1 MRTRSLILGTLAAP
15 AAALVHH
22 QYASVPEGPPM
33 RTQATATTTTIAP
46 PPAPSYMKAF
56 LRERLGYTDDQMAGT
71 AGLLETIPPPA
82 AVAALPERCARL
94 ARANMALTP
103 ERMARALEAT
113 DEDWHDLLMELARQ
127 QVAAQGPIAVPPPS
141 RPADGGD
148 EF

>member
-1 MRTRSLILGTLAAP
+1 MRCRTLALCALSAP
-15 AAALVHH
+15 AASLVHH
-22 QYASVPEGPPM
+22 DYNSIPNGPM

-56 LRERLGYTDDQMAGT
+56 LRERLGYSDDQIAET
-71 AGLLETIPPPA
+71 ASLLETIPPPA

-127 QVAAQGPIAVPPPS
+127 QVAAQGPISVPPPS
-141 RPADGGD
+141 QRVDGGD

>member
-1 MRTRSLILGTLAAP
+1 MRCRSIILGALAAP

-33 RTQATATTTTIAP
+33 RTKATATTTTIAP

-56 LRERLGYTDDQMAGT
+56 LRERLGYTDDQIADT
-71 AGLLETIPPPA
+71 AARLEAIPPPA

-127 QVAAQGPIAVPPPS
+127 QVASQGPIAVPPPS

>member
-1 MRTRSLILGTLAAP
+1 MRTRSLILGALAAP

-22 QYASVPEGPPM
+22 QYNSVPDGPM
-33 RTQATATTTTIAP
+33 RTKATATTTTIAP

-56 LRERLGYTDDQMAGT
+56 LRERLGYTDDQIAET
-71 AGLLETIPPPA
+71 ASLLETIPPPA

-141 RPADGGD
+141 QRVDGGD

>member
-1 MRTRSLILGTLAAP
+1 
-15 AAALVHH
+15 
-22 QYASVPEGPPM
+22 M

-56 LRERLGYTDDQMAGT
+56 LRERLGYTDDQIAET

-148 EF
+148 EL